1 MIDKLTFAEL
11 TVLHIINCTEG
22 EPWFFRM
29 EDILENTAMP
39 ADMTIDTMSLLCRKE
54 LAEKHTNRIGRQWY
68 RITELGRK
76 AILCYLTKDRL

>member
-1 MIDKLTFAEL
+1 MKDKLTFAEL
-11 TVLHIINCTEG
+11 TVLRIIYCAEG
-22 EPWFFRM
+22 EPWFRM

-76 AILCYLTKDRL
+76 AILCHLTKDRL